1 MYLVV
6 TMCRLEIMIIKIFN
20 IFNIDGIYL
29 KYFEFVVGW
38 IYKWEKNYMVR
49 GLSVFIIDR

>member
-6 TMCRLEIMIIKIFN
+6 IMCCLEIMIIKIFN

-38 IYKWEKNYMVR
+38 IYKWEKNYTVR